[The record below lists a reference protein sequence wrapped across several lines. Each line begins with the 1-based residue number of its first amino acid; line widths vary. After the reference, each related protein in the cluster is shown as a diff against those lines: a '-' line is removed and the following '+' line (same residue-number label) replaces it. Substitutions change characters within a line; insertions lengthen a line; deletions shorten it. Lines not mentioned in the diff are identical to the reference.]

1 MARNKSRK
9 RIRGTAGKDELI
21 GTAGKERIWGYA
33 GDDLIDSGEGRDKV
47 WGGDGN
53 DTIVTVS
60 DGKGFVKVM
69 DFEVGDVI
77 EFCGCASTRVE
88 QRGKNAWIV
97 KGDDVKAVLK
107 GIDAELVT
115 LNFTERMITLTDP
128 IG

>member
-1 MARNKSRK
+1 MAKSK
-9 RIRGTAGKDELI
+9 KKIRGTAGKDELI
-21 GTAGKERIWGYA
+21 GSAGKERIWGYA

-53 DTIVTVS
+53 DTFVTVS

-88 QRGKNAWIV
+88 QRGRNAWIV

-107 GIDAELVT
+107 GIDAEAVQID
-115 LNFTERMITLTDP
+115 FSEKMITLAADFMA
-128 IG
+128 

>member
-1 MARNKSRK
+1 MAKSK
-9 RIRGTAGKDELI
+9 SKIRGTAGNDELT
-21 GTAGKERIWGYA
+21 GTDAKDRIYGLD
-33 GDDLIDSGEGRDKV
+33 GDDLIASGEGRDKA
-47 WGGDGN
+47 WGGKGN
-53 DTIVTVS
+53 DTFVTVS

-115 LNFTERMITLTDP
+115 LNFTERMITLADSLA
-128 IG
+128 

>member
-1 MARNKSRK
+1 MAKSK
-9 RIRGTAGKDELI
+9 KKIRGTAGNDELI

-53 DTIVTVS
+53 DTFVTVS

-77 EFCGCASTRVE
+77 EFCGCGGTQKE
-88 QRGKNAWIV
+88 QRGRNVWIV

-107 GIDAELVT
+107 GIDAEAVQIDYA
-115 LNFTERMITLTDP
+115 EKMITLAADFMA
-128 IG
+128 

>member
-1 MARNKSRK
+1 MAKSK
-9 RIRGTAGKDELI
+9 KKIRGTAGNDELI

-69 DFEVGDVI
+69 DFEAGDVI
-77 EFCGCASTRVE
+77 EFCGCSSTRVE
-88 QRGKNAWIV
+88 QRGRNAWIV
-97 KGDDVKAVLK
+97 KGDDVKAVVK
-107 GIDAELVT
+107 GVDANDLDID
-115 LNFTERMITLTDP
+115 FTKAVITMSADP
-128 IG
+128 LA

>member
-1 MARNKSRK
+1 MAKSRRQILGTAGNDELTGSK
-9 RIRGTAGKDELI
+9 RKDRIRGYG
-21 GTAGKERIWGYA
+21 
-33 GDDLIDSGEGRDKV
+33 GDDLIESGEGRDKV
-47 WGGDGN
+47 WGGEGN

-77 EFCGCASTRVE
+77 EFCGCGSTRVE

>member
-1 MARNKSRK
+1 MAKSK
-9 RIRGTAGKDELI
+9 SKIRGTADKDELT
-21 GTAGKERIWGYA
+21 GTDGKDRIYGLE
-33 GDDLIDSGEGRDKV
+33 GDDLIESGEGRDKV

-69 DFEVGDVI
+69 DFEAGDVI
-77 EFCGCASTRVE
+77 EFCGCSSTRVE

-107 GIDAELVT
+107 GIDAADGE
-115 LNFTERMITLTDP
+115 LNFTDRMITLTDP

>member
-1 MARNKSRK
+1 MAKSK
-9 RIRGTAGKDELI
+9 SKNRIFGTPENDELI
-21 GTAGKERIWGYA
+21 GTDGKDRIKGFE
-33 GDDLIDSGEGRDKV
+33 GDDLINSGEGRDKA
-47 WGGDGN
+47 WGGQGRD
-53 DTIVTVS
+53 IFVTVS
-60 DGKGFVKVM
+60 DGKGFVKIM

-88 QRGKNAWIV
+88 QRGKNVRIV

-107 GIDAELVT
+107 GVDAELVT